1 MRASAHPE
9 ATCRV
14 SSSEEP
20 QLLEACR
27 RGDPA
32 ALRRLVDAHYD
43 ALYRF
48 LWRLTASPEA
58 AAELTQEAF
67 VRALARLRSFDGR
80 ARFTTWLHAIALN
93 LWKEARRRPP
103 EPWAL
108 PERASGTES
117 ECHPEQEALAGLE
130 RHEVRRAIDRLPE
143 AQRIAILLFYYDGM
157 SYREIARLCN
167 CPVGTVGSWIH
178 HGIRALRR
186 ALCAPEE
193 PAPGS
198 DSTPNAGCCA
208 PCGSNEE

>member
-1 MRASAHPE
+1 
-9 ATCRV
+9 V

-20 QLLEACR
+20 KLLEACR

-108 PERASGTES
+108 TEAAPAAGNER
-117 ECHPEQEALAGLE
+117 HPEQEALAGLE
-130 RHEVRRAIDRLPE
+130 RHEVRQAIDRLPE
-143 AQRIAILLFYYDGM
+143 AQRIAILLFYYEGL
-157 SYREIARLCN
+157 SYKEIAQLCD

-178 HGIRALRR
+178 HGIRALRL
-186 ALCAPEE
+186 ALCEPEE
-193 PAPGS
+193 QARGTHGTSGS
-198 DSTPNAGCCA
+198 GLRA
-208 PCGSNEE
+208 PCGKDPP

>member
-1 MRASAHPE
+1 MGGGGSLPLDLEAAH
-9 ATCRV
+9 RV

-67 VRALARLRSFDGR
+67 VRALARLPSFDGR
-80 ARFTTWLHAIALN
+80 ARFTTWLHSIALN

-108 PERASGTES
+108 PEGAPAGES
-117 ECHPEQEALAGLE
+117 ECHPEQEALAGLQ

-157 SYREIARLCN
+157 SYKEIAHLCD

-193 PAPGS
+193 PAPCGNDPHRRTVGS
-198 DSTPNAGCCA
+198 
-208 PCGSNEE
+208 